1 MFLSQRNTRQTILT
15 PQKAD
20 LEQEQCKYCRQVLP
34 SLGNNAHF
42 LSARSNGIVSDQLT
56 MKSLEDSACRGRV
69 LTFGRGVRAV
79 GGDLPHARAVAAQRH
94 QPGDDGGLAEA
105 DVAHDD
111 DAAVDAGVGALQLRV
126 DLVEHPVPAHEHR
139 LGGDAGDL
147 EQQRLQ
153 GDVGG
158 SVGCEADWKETW
170 GKDVNANRHFGNGCL
185 QRKR

>member
-1 MFLSQRNTRQTILT
+1 MPTGAPFAWQQRSFLGCEEQRDRFRQTH
-15 PQKAD
+15 KEVA
-20 LEQEQCKYCRQVLP
+20 
-34 SLGNNAHF
+34 GG
-42 LSARSNGIVSDQLT
+42 LSAF
-56 MKSLEDSACRGRV
+56 RGRV

-158 SVGCEADWKETW
+158 SVGCEADWKETG
-170 GKDVNANRHFGNGCL
+170 GKDVKAKRQFGNGCL
-185 QRKR
+185 QHKK